1 MIGAIAGREAAA
13 LFRTPTA
20 WVLLAAV
27 QALVAFIFLLHLDS
41 YLQLQPRMT
50 GGDPGVTAFLL
61 PRLFSP
67 AATVYLVALPLL
79 TMNLIAGERRQGT
92 LALLLSAPVTTLEI
106 VLGKFVGLLAMLVPM
121 IALTA
126 LMPLSLAGLTAID
139 GGALALA
146 SLGALLFVMAAAAA
160 GLYLSTLTRQPL
172 LAAFGTIAGLLAL
185 VLLGE
190 WARGAVGGRWGELL
204 AYPAPTTHLQPFLGG
219 LFDSGALAYFVLF
232 IGLFLTLATR
242 RLDNERVQ
250 R

>member
-13 LFRTPTA
+13 LFRAPTA

-27 QALVAFIFLLHLDS
+27 QTLVAFVFLLHLDH
-41 YLQLQPRMT
+41 YLQLQPRMS
-50 GGDPGVTAFLL
+50 GSGPGVTAFLV

-67 AATVYLVALPLL
+67 AATIQLLALPLI

-92 LALLLSAPVTTLEI
+92 LALLLSAPATTLEI
-106 VLGKFVGLLAMLVPM
+106 ILGKFLGLLAVLVPM
-121 IALTA
+121 VALTA
-126 LMPLSLAGLTAID
+126 LMPLSLAGLTPID
-139 GGALALA
+139 TGALALA
-146 SLGALLFVMAAAAA
+146 SLGGLLFAMAAAAF
-160 GLYLSTLTRQPL
+160 GLYLSTLARQPL
-172 LAAFGTIAGLLAL
+172 LAALGTIAGLLAL

-190 WARGAVGGRWGELL
+190 WGRGAVGGGWGELL

-219 LFDSGALAYFVLF
+219 LFDSGALVYFGLF

-242 RLDNERVQ
+242 RLDNERLQ